1 MSLLLIRHGSA
12 GDPYRWVGEDVDR
25 PLDAW
30 GAAQASRLADLVS
43 ALFPDRPLTRV
54 LSSRAV
60 RCLQTVGPLCTRL
73 DIRPEVVDY
82 LFEGAS
88 RNTMALIRDLAA
100 DPETSP
106 VVLCS
111 HSDVIYDVV
120 RDLVSDGVGI
130 SGDWECGY
138 ASAWELTIGSGRIV
152 HARYHPTP

>member
-25 PLDAW
+25 PLDAR
-30 GAAQASRLADLVS
+30 GAAQAGRLDDLVS
-43 ALFPDRPLTRV
+43 ALFADRPPTRV

-73 DIRPEVVDY
+73 GILPEVLDH

-88 RNTMALIRDLAA
+88 RNTTTLIRDLAA

-106 VVLCS
+106 TVLCS
-111 HSDVIYDVV
+111 HSDVIFDVV
-120 RDLVSDGVGI
+120 RDLVSDGAEI
-130 SGDWECGY
+130 SGGQECGY
-138 ASAWELTIGSGRIV
+138 ASTWELTIGGGRIV

>member
-12 GDPYRWVGEDVDR
+12 GDPYQWVGEDVDR
-25 PLDAW
+25 PLDAR
-30 GAAQASRLADLVS
+30 GAAQAGRLADLVS
-43 ALFPDRPLTRV
+43 TLFADRSPTRI

-73 DIRPEVVDY
+73 GIRPEVVDY

-88 RNTMALIRDLAA
+88 RNTTTRIRDLAT

-111 HSDVIYDVV
+111 HSDVIHDVV
-120 RDLVSDGVGI
+120 RDLVSDGAGI
-130 SGDWECGY
+130 SGGRECGY
-138 ASAWELTIGSGRIV
+138 ASIWELTIDGSRIA

>member
-25 PLDAW
+25 PLDAR
-30 GAAQASRLADLVS
+30 GAAQAGRLDDLVS
-43 ALFPDRPLTRV
+43 ALFADRPPTRV

-73 DIRPEVVDY
+73 GILPEVVDH

-88 RNTMALIRDLAA
+88 RNTTTLIRDLAA

-106 VVLCS
+106 TVLCS
-111 HSDVIYDVV
+111 HSDQRWPGMRLRLHVGADD
-120 RDLVSDGVGI
+120 RRWSDRPRPLPPHPLSRG
-130 SGDWECGY
+130 
-138 ASAWELTIGSGRIV
+138 
-152 HARYHPTP
+152 AR

>member
-1 MSLLLIRHGSA
+1 M
-12 GDPYRWVGEDVDR
+12 
-25 PLDAW
+25 
-30 GAAQASRLADLVS
+30 S
-43 ALFPDRPLTRV
+43 ALFPDRPPTRV

-73 DIRPEVVDY
+73 DIQPEVVDY

-100 DPETSP
+100 DPETLP

-111 HSDVIYDVV
+111 HSDVIFDVV
-120 RDLVSDGVGI
+120 RDLVSDGAEI
-130 SGDWECGY
+130 SGGRECGY
-138 ASAWELTIGSGRIV
+138 ASTWELPIGGGRIV

>member
-25 PLDAW
+25 PLDAS
-30 GAAQASRLADLVS
+30 GTAQAGRLDDLVS
-43 ALFPDRPLTRV
+43 APFADRPPTRV

-73 DIRPEVVDY
+73 DIRPEVVDH

-88 RNTMALIRDLAA
+88 RNTTTLIQDLAA

-111 HSDVIYDVV
+111 HSDVIFDVV
-120 RDLVSDGVGI
+120 RDLVSDGVEI
-130 SGDWECGY
+130 SGSRECGY
-138 ASAWELTIGSGRIV
+138 ASTWELTIGGGRIV